1 MIYHVS
7 VNGSDRA
14 VGTLEAPFRTIN
26 HAAQIAAPG
35 DTVQVH
41 EGVYREWVDPR
52 SGGITE
58 SSRIVYESAPGE
70 RAVIKGSEIVENW
83 EHVEGTVWK
92 KIVANSMFG
101 DWNPFEQIMEGD
113 WMQAPREYNVHLGD
127 VYVNGLSMY
136 EASSL
141 EDLYEAKI
149 RHTCWQH
156 LEAPVPELILHPEH
170 TVYRWYAQVDEE
182 NTTIYGNFQEIDPN
196 KVLVEIN
203 VRKACFYPKK
213 PAVNY
218 ITLRGFEIAHGACP
232 WAPPTSDQV
241 GMVGPHWSHHWI
253 IENNDIHDAKCSA
266 VSLGKDERGGDI
278 LTTKFSQ
285 KPGHNRQMEAVFTA
299 LREGWSKET
308 VGSHIVRNN
317 KIHDCGQTGIVGHM
331 GCAFSTIEHN
341 HIYNIGIKH
350 EYWGDELGGIK
361 LHAPID
367 VIIKENN
374 IHNCTLGTWL
384 DWQAQ
389 GTRVTRNLY
398 YNNNRDFMIEVT
410 HGPCLVDHNI
420 FLSNIALEMMAQ
432 GTAFVHN
439 IEAGIVMHRNC
450 LDRATPYHFPHT
462 TQVLGFSFVYGGD
475 DRLINNMFLGTKE
488 LPVTH
493 WIPFS
498 TTYDNKKAVFLK
510 SYLEGNAYG
519 GIAKPSSVDK
529 NVIKADGMT
538 AEVEQVD
545 GEWILTLNVP
555 QAMIEAS
562 CEPVTTDRLGT
573 PYLTEER
580 YENPDGSDVDFTLDY
595 FGNRR
600 GDTVI
605 PGPFAD
611 LKAGVQNLVIW
622 RE

>member
-7 VNGSDRA
+7 VNGSDKA
-14 VGTLEAPFRTIN
+14 TGTLEAPFRTIN

-41 EGVYREWVDPR
+41 EGVYREWVDPKN
-52 SGGITE
+52 GGLTE
-58 SSRIVYESAPGE
+58 SRRIVYEVAPGE
-70 RAVIKGSEIVENW
+70 HAVIKGSEIVEDW
-83 EHVEGTVWK
+83 EPVEGTVWK
-92 KIVANSMFG
+92 KVVPNSIFG
-101 DWNPFEQIMEGD
+101 DWNPYEKKIEGD
-113 WMQAPREYNVHLGD
+113 WLKTPNEYSAHLGD

-136 EASSL
+136 EASSM
-141 EDLYEAKI
+141 EDLYKAEI
-149 RHTCWQH
+149 RYTYCQH
-156 LEAPVPELILHPEH
+156 FEAPVPEPLLHPEH
-170 TVYRWYAQVDEE
+170 TIYRWYAVVDEKT
-182 NTTIYGNFQEIDPN
+182 TTIFGNFQEIDPN
-196 KVLVEIN
+196 TALVEIN

-213 PAVNY
+213 AGVNF
-218 ITLRGFEIAHGACP
+218 ITLRGFEIAHAACP

-253 IENNDIHDAKCSA
+253 IENNDIHDAKCSGI
-266 VSLGKDERGGDI
+266 SLGKDERGGDN
-278 LTTKFSQ
+278 LCTKFGRKS
-285 KPGHNRQMEAVFTA
+285 GHSYQMEAVFTA

-331 GCAFSTIEHN
+331 GCAFSIIEHN

-350 EYWGDELGGIK
+350 EFWGDELGGIK
-361 LHAPID
+361 FHAPID
-367 VIIKENN
+367 VVIKENN

-384 DWQAQ
+384 DWQVQ

-398 YNNNRDFMIEVT
+398 YANNRDFMIEVT

-420 FLSNIALEMMAQ
+420 FLSNISLEMMAQ
-432 GTAFVHN
+432 GTAYVHN
-439 IEAGIVMHRNC
+439 IEAGIVWHRNC

-462 TQVLGFSFVYGGD
+462 TQVYGFSFVEGGD
-475 DRLINNMFLGTKE
+475 DRLMNNMFLGTRE

-493 WIPFS
+493 LFPFS
-498 TTYDNKKAVFLK
+498 VTYDNPKVVSYK

-519 GIAKPSSVDK
+519 GIATPSSVDQ
-529 NVIKADGMT
+529 NVIRADGMT

-545 GEWILTLNVP
+545 GEWILTLNAP
-555 QAMIEAS
+555 EALIEAS

-573 PYLTEER
+573 PCLTEER

-595 FGNRR
+595 FGNKRK
-600 GDTVI
+600 DTVI

-611 LKAGVQNLVIW
+611 LKVGVQKFVIW